1 MYLQQAID
9 TAWHPLADG
18 YPPKWASE
26 WGQDRFGIFIAF
38 TLGEVTQRLRWI
50 PPGRFLMGSPA
61 DESGRWE
68 GEGPQHRVTIRQGY
82 WLFDTPCTQALWE
95 TVMGRN
101 PSRFMDPNR
110 PVEQVSWDEVQEFIE
125 RINDRISGLE
135 LVLPSEAQ
143 WEHACRAGTETA
155 LYTGAIEILGDANAP
170 ALDLI
175 AWYGGNSGVDF
186 ELKNGQERSWLNDMQ
201 FPEGRAGTHPAKRK
215 QPNPWGLYDMLGNVW
230 EWVQDPWHENYAAA
244 PDDGSVW
251 DRDET
256 GAVRVI
262 RGGSWDNGAR
272 NCRSACRGRSDPD
285 KWDVNL
291 GFRPAQVQ
299 S

>member
-1 MYLQQAID
+1 MHIQQATD

-26 WGQDRFGIFIAF
+26 WGQDGSGIFIAF

-50 PPGRFLMGSPA
+50 PPGRFLMGSPD
-61 DESGRWE
+61 DEQGRWE
-68 GEGPQHRVTIRQGY
+68 AEGPQHRVTIRQGY

-95 TVMGRN
+95 TVMGLN
-101 PSRFMDPNR
+101 PSRFIDPNR
-110 PVEQVSWDEVQEFIE
+110 PVEQVSWGNVQGFIE

-143 WEHACRAGTETA
+143 WEYACRASTETA
-155 LYTGAIEILGDANAP
+155 LFTGAIDILGDANAP
-170 ALDLI
+170 ALDPI
-175 AWYGGNSGVDF
+175 AWYGGNSSVNF
-186 ELKNGQERSWLNDMQ
+186 ELENGLERTWLSDMQ
-201 FPEGRAGTHPAKRK
+201 FPEGNAGTHPVKRK

-230 EWVQDPWHENYAAA
+230 EWVQDPWHENYEAA

-251 DRDET
+251 GRDEIGT
-256 GAVRVI
+256 RRVI
-262 RGGSWDNGAR
+262 RGGSWSSYACY
-272 NCRSACRGRSDPD
+272 CRSANRYSDDPGD
-285 KWDVNL
+285 RDSHL
-291 GFRPAQVQ
+291 GFRCARVQ